1 MDQTG
6 IRSQY
11 ARLGGQIRRR
21 VEEVLAEGRYILG
34 PQVEQLEGELA
45 AFVGRKHCVGVSSG
59 TDALVLALLA
69 EGIGPGDAVF
79 TTPFTFYATVEAIQ
93 QVGAQPVFCDIHPTT
108 FHLDPHLLSLE
119 VRSVARRGQ
128 LRPRAVIGV
137 DLYGACADYEGLGRV
152 CEERELVLI
161 EDAAQSMGA
170 CRDGRMAG
178 SFGKYA
184 ATSFFP
190 TKPLSCCGDGGAV
203 FCDDDQAAARL
214 RSLRE
219 HGRDRQDRYR
229 HLEMGR
235 NARLDTLQAAILLEK
250 LKALPWEI
258 DRRRQVAQQYGA
270 LLGGRVRV
278 PDREMSLTSAF
289 SQYTIALKDRRQR
302 DYLQSRLGKAGIEAR
317 VYYPLPL
324 NRQPALAHLPQHAMP
339 NGEEAAGRELS
350 LPIHPDMTDGETDEI
365 CRQVL
370 EILDA
375 YERECDN
382 GDSDA

>member
-6 IRSQY
+6 IRTQY
-11 ARLGGQIRRR
+11 AHLREGILRR
-21 VEEVLAEGRYILG
+21 VEEVLESGQYILG
-34 PQVEQLEGELA
+34 PQVTQLEEELA

-59 TDALVLALLA
+59 TDALVLALMA

-108 FHLDPHLLSLE
+108 FHLDPHLLALE
-119 VRSVARRGQ
+119 IRSVARSGR

-137 DLYGACADYEGLGRV
+137 DLYGACADYEGLERV

-203 FCDDDQAAARL
+203 FCDDDEAAARL

-219 HGRDRQDRYR
+219 HGRDREERYR
-229 HLEMGR
+229 HLQMGR

-250 LKALPWEI
+250 LKVLPREI
-258 DRRRQVAQQYGA
+258 ARRREVAQQYSA

-278 PDREMSLTSAF
+278 PDREICLTSAF

-302 DYLQSRLGKAGIEAR
+302 DYLQNRLAERGIHTR
-317 VYYPLPL
+317 VYYPLSL
-324 NRQPALAHLPQHAMP
+324 NRQPALAALPQHAMP
-339 NGEEAAGRELS
+339 NGEEAAGRVLS
-350 LPIHPDMTDGETDEI
+350 LPIHPYITQEEGERL

-382 GDSDA
+382 GDSDT